1 MSAIAPARA
10 PSRTPARPTG
20 AATGARS
27 AGTARAT
34 RPALRVVATP
44 ESAAGP
50 GPLPFVLAVA
60 GVLAVGLVAL
70 LMLHTLAA
78 QDAFTLHKL
87 QRQTAALGDVE
98 QQLALANQQAQAPST
113 LAARAKAL
121 GMVPTGSLH
130 IVRRRDGRIV
140 AVASALPAPPPAAT
154 PAPNPSASASP
165 GPAGTGAGTGR
176 TAGSKPAG
184 ATTTSR
190 TKPTQTKPSAKPH
203 RPH

>member
-10 PSRTPARPTG
+10 PSRAPSRAASPAQSR
-20 AATGARS
+20 AASKPRTD
-27 AGTARAT
+27 
-34 RPALRVVATP
+34 RPALRVVTAPTP
-44 ESAAGP
+44 AGP
-50 GPLPFVLAVA
+50 GPLPFALVVA
-60 GVLAVGLVAL
+60 GVLGVGLVVL

-98 QQLALANQQAQAPST
+98 QQLTVANQQAQAPSA

-130 IVRRRDGRIV
+130 IIRRKDGRIV
-140 AVASALPAPPPAAT
+140 AVASALPAPPPAASPT
-154 PAPNPSASASP
+154 PSPSASAST
-165 GPAGTGAGTGR
+165 A
-176 TAGSKPAG
+176 AGSKPAG
-184 ATTTSR
+184 TAATTTT
-190 TKPTQTKPSAKPH
+190 TKPAPPKPSAKSSTKPH